1 MTLFKESFKNVGFYL
16 AIITITITTENYRMD
31 VWPVSEVNST
41 MICSFSP
48 DEASISS
55 WDFISTSGEVIS
67 KKEKTLF
74 NLYQLNFS
82 FISNTSIM
90 NMCVYLLT
98 KFITQHVTSVDG
110 QKCKSLNSVE
120 DIFLKDMNI
129 SNMMMIF
136 LFRCINSDF

>member
-1 MTLFKESFKNVGFYL
+1 
-16 AIITITITTENYRMD
+16 
-31 VWPVSEVNST
+31 VNST

-74 NLYQLNFS
+74 NVNQLNFC
-82 FISNTSIM
+82 FIFNTSVM

-98 KFITQHVTSVDG
+98 KFITQDVMSVDG
-110 QKCKSLNSVE
+110 QKCKSLSSVE
-120 DIFLKDMNI
+120 DNIFEGNESFEYDEENI
-129 SNMMMIF
+129 
-136 LFRCINSDF
+136 